1 MHVRRN
7 LLTGFDRTVFVLAAI
22 CAFLF
27 GCDVS
32 VIPSAAV
39 APNERPS
46 LSGEF
51 PPVTSPVIEADDD
64 NNSFATAQFAT
75 LPTEGEILVEGAIH
89 GAGDIDFFALGPAL
103 LGDRM
108 TVEVV
113 GENGLNTVAALFDA
127 DMNLIDAN
135 DDRSFYAG
143 MLDPFMSLSLRGDTE
158 NLYLGIAVSNGR
170 YFASSEGRYDSGRYT
185 IRLRRVP
192 SQFLPP
198 ARNQLVYLNFSGGA
212 EVRIAS
218 QPVEVMR
225 PFSAEAI
232 SGRFSG
238 QSESLARL
246 VVEHMRRDLADFD
259 VTLVSSLDEP
269 APTDAHTRLFF
280 GNFSADFLGLAD
292 NVDVGNLVPDQKAII
307 FTETLAQWEIL
318 QPSMGQI
325 AQAIANVASH
335 ELGHLLGLDHTGEAG
350 DVMAVARSAG
360 QMLDN
365 DAIYRRAP
373 LESGVFAMGWQDS
386 YATLMRNVGANP
398 TAGSARV
405 LMSDLMPPAA
415 AAPRDLDLLVNMC
428 ERCRDCGE

>member
-7 LLTGFDRTVFVLAAI
+7 LRSGFDRTVFVLAAI

-32 VIPSAAV
+32 VLPSAAI

-46 LSGEF
+46 LPSEF
-51 PPVTSPVIEADDD
+51 PPVVSPVIEWDDD

-75 LPTEGEILVEGAIH
+75 LPTEGEILVEGAIN
-89 GAGDIDFFALGPAL
+89 GAGDVDFFALGPAL
-103 LGDRM
+103 LGDRV
-108 TVEVV
+108 TVEVF

-135 DDRSFYAG
+135 DDRSYYAG

-185 IRLRRVP
+185 IRLRRAP
-192 SQFLPP
+192 NQFLPP

-238 QSESLARL
+238 QSETLARL

-259 VTLVSSLDEP
+259 VTLISSLGEP
-269 APTDAHTRLFF
+269 APAAAHTRLYF

-318 QPSMGQI
+318 QPSLEQV

-365 DAIYRRAP
+365 DAVYRRAA
-373 LESGVFAMGWQDS
+373 LESGVFPMGWQDS
-386 YATLMRNVGANP
+386 YTTLMRNVGANP
-398 TAGSARV
+398 ITGAGRMRLADVVPST
-405 LMSDLMPPAA
+405 PAA
-415 AAPRDLDLLVNMC
+415 ARAMDLPVNMC
-428 ERCRDCGE
+428 ERCRDCVE

>member
-7 LLTGFDRTVFVLAAI
+7 LRSGFDRTAFVLAAI

-32 VIPSAAV
+32 VIPGAAV

-46 LSGEF
+46 LPSEF
-51 PPVTSPVIEADDD
+51 PPVTSPVIEADSN

-75 LPTEGEILVEGAIH
+75 LPTEGEILVEGAIN
-89 GAGDIDFFALGPAL
+89 GAGDVDFFALGPAL
-103 LGDRM
+103 LGDRV
-108 TVEVV
+108 TIEVA

-135 DDRSFYAG
+135 DDRSYYAG
-143 MLDPFMSLSLRGDTE
+143 MLDPFLSLSLRGDTE

-170 YFASSEGRYDSGRYT
+170 FFSSSAGRYDSGRYT
-185 IRLRRVP
+185 IRLRRTP
-192 SQFLPP
+192 NQFLPP
-198 ARNQLVYLNFSGGA
+198 ARNQPVYLNFSGGA

-232 SGRFSG
+232 SGRFTG
-238 QSESLARL
+238 QSETLARL

-269 APTDAHTRLFF
+269 APATAHTRLFF

-318 QPSMGQI
+318 QPSLGQV

-365 DAIYRRAP
+365 DAVYRRAP
-373 LESGVFAMGWQDS
+373 LESGVFPMGWQDS
-386 YATLMRNVGANP
+386 YTTLMRNVGANP
-398 TAGSARV
+398 ITGASRMRLADMV
-405 LMSDLMPPAA
+405 PATPAA
-415 AAPRDLDLLVNMC
+415 ARGFDLPVNMC
-428 ERCRDCGE
+428 DRCRDCRE